1 MKKLERFNF
10 SCKLIVAAGAAAG
23 VVAAVGTISIVISP
37 AAIDFF
43 SSNQFSPT
51 TIDIFPN
58 LFFLNFKGLV
68 MVLSF
73 GGSGELNR
81 LCVS

>member
-51 TIDIFPN
+51 TIDIFPK
-58 LFFLNFKGLV
+58 LFSLNFKVMFWRVRITKLSLRGLSV
-68 MVLSF
+68 
-73 GGSGELNR
+73 G
-81 LCVS
+81 